1 MFKKTD
7 KEKPPKQ
14 EETLP
19 ESIAGIASVLVSG
32 LFIITF
38 VVQAFEIPSRSM
50 EDTLLVGDHVFVDR
64 LTPAARAGYV
74 GPLIPYREVHRRD
87 IVVFISPSERGLYV
101 VKRVIGVP
109 GDRIRLRNHT
119 VYVNGVPEPEPY
131 VKYLTGSYVPYRDD
145 FPSVSPDESSGVASY
160 WPAMLKENINQD
172 GELVVPPHSY
182 FGMGDDREISLDSRY
197 WGFIP
202 QENVI
207 GRPLFIYW
215 SFETPEDQYQHTDI
229 KERVKFVGHVV
240 LHFFD
245 KTLWRRMFRLV
256 H

>member
-1 MFKKTD
+1 MFKKTE
-7 KEKPPKQ
+7 KEQPPKPK
-14 EETLP
+14 ETMP

-64 LTPAARAGYV
+64 LTPSARAGYV
-74 GPLIPYREVHRRD
+74 GPLMPYRSLHRGD
-87 IVVFISPSERGLYV
+87 IVVFISPAEHGLYV

-109 GDRIRLRNHT
+109 GDRIRLRNRT
-119 VYVNGVPEPEPY
+119 VYVNGEARPEPY
-131 VKYLTGSYVPYRDD
+131 VKYLTGDYQPYRDE
-145 FPSVSPDESSGVASY
+145 FPSISPDMASNVAPE
-160 WPAMLKENINQD
+160 WPAVLKQNINKD
-172 GELVVPPHSY
+172 GELVVPQHSY

-202 QENVI
+202 EENVI

-215 SFETPEDQYQHTDI
+215 SFETPDDQYQRTEMS
-229 KERVKFVGHVV
+229 ERVKFIGHVV

-245 KTLWRRMFRLV
+245 QTRWSRMFRLV